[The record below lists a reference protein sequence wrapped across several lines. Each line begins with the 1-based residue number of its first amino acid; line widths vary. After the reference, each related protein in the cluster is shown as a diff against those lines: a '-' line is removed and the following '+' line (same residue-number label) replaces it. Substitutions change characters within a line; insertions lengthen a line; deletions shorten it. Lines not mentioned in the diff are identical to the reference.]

1 MICLNPEIL
10 TKLTSRGVLAYVAV
24 AIAGDNI
31 LSTASLAALVRTQTA
46 VMLEGLKELS
56 SEYPEKVRPVRRGR
70 WECGSGSGV
79 GTPILGLESQ
89 LRFRD
94 LIEDLKK
101 YWDYLNP
108 TIAFSFSGADGH
120 AVRAFLS
127 DHPTWE
133 RKMWQTALNHRAG
146 SVKNFGNASR
156 TQALVRWV
164 RKLGDYAAGPL
175 NQYGKPVEGSGNAGK
190 AIANELA
197 NSQAA
202 AAYLSGAG
210 RV

>member
-24 AIAGDNI
+24 SIAGDNI
-31 LSTASLAALVRTQTA
+31 LSTASLAALVRAQTS

-56 SEYPEKVRPVRRGR
+56 SEYPEKVRLEKRGR
-70 WECGSGSGV
+70 WACGIGG
-79 GTPILGLESQ
+79 GGGGPILGIDVS

-94 LIEDLKK
+94 LIDDLKK

-108 TIAFSFSGADGH
+108 TIAFSFSGGDGH

-127 DHPTWE
+127 DHPTWT
-133 RKMWQTALNHRAG
+133 RKMWQDALNYRAQ

-156 TQALVRWV
+156 TERLVGWV
-164 RKLGDYAAGPL
+164 RRLGDYAGGPL
-175 NQYGKPVEGSGNAGK
+175 NQFNKPVEGSGNAGK

-197 NSQAA
+197 NSQAV
-202 AAYLSGAG
+202 AAYLSAG
-210 RV
+210 RA